1 MGGKVKGRFCCFI
14 MGILYMLYANEN
26 YPIDREYLM
35 MLREEIILGAT
46 SLGWR
51 EEIGSNAQFRRWP

>member
-1 MGGKVKGRFCCFI
+1 MG
-14 MGILYMLYANEN
+14 MLYMLYANEN

-35 MLREEIILGAT
+35 MLREEIILGAK
-46 SLGWR
+46 SLGWK